1 MRPENTPPVEV
12 PKVLGNLLK
21 AYAGMHFEYDAR
33 ESLTHKRTLAG
44 EQEYEWNEFNLAIG
58 AS

>member
-1 MRPENTPPVEV
+1 
-12 PKVLGNLLK
+12 
-21 AYAGMHFEYDAR
+21 MHFEYDAR